1 MDILSYLS
9 ESAGAVDAEMERTI
23 PRGKKPR
30 EVYVLIWDFL
40 DRGGKRFRPALCLLS
55 CKAVDGNPKKIL
67 PAAAAVELFH
77 EFTLIH
83 DDLADDSLMR
93 RGKPCL
99 HITYGAPLAL
109 NAGDGLF
116 MMVWK
121 SLLNM
126 KTKPEKLFFT
136 QKTLLSAFTAVLEG
150 QGIELGWRTDGA
162 WKTTEKDYLEMVRGK
177 TGALISA
184 ACEVGAYLGGGT
196 KKQMA
201 ALRDFGMNIGVA
213 FQIQDDILNIVGEEK
228 KYKKEIGGD
237 ITEGKRTLMVI
248 HFLKRAPKEERDWLI
263 RLLDSHTKDEAEI
276 RKAISLLKKRGSV
289 DYAKKTMEKT
299 AKAAKE
305 KLSCLP
311 KSDTKDALGKLADFL
326 IEREI

>member
-1 MDILSYLS
+1 MDIFSYLS
-9 ESAGAVDAEMERTI
+9 KSAEVIDGEIEKTMSRD
-23 PRGKKPR
+23 KKPK
-30 EVYVLIWDFL
+30 EVYGPIWDFL

-55 CKAVDGNPKKIL
+55 CKAVGGNPKKIL
-67 PAAAAVELFH
+67 PVAASIELFH

-99 HITYGAPLAL
+99 HKIYGAPLAL

-121 SLLNM
+121 SLLNLE
-126 KTKPEKLFFT
+126 TEPEKLLST
-136 QKTLLSAFTAVLEG
+136 QKTLLSAFTSVLEG
-150 QGIELGWRTDGA
+150 QGVELGWRGDKE
-162 WKTTEKDYLEMVRGK
+162 WRTTERDYFKMVGGK

-196 KKQMA
+196 KKEIA
-201 ALRDFGMNIGVA
+201 ALREFGMSVGVG
-213 FQIQDDILNIVGEEK
+213 FQIQDDILNLVGEEK

-248 HFLKRAPKEERDWLI
+248 HFLRHAPREEKDWLA
-263 RLLDSHTKDEAEI
+263 RLLDSHTTEEAKI
-276 RKAISLLKKRGSV
+276 RKAILLLKKRGSI
-289 DYAKKTMEKT
+289 DYAKKIAEKT
-299 AKAAKE
+299 AKNAKR
-305 KLSCLP
+305 KLSCLRG
-311 KSDTKDALGKLADFL
+311 SDAKNALSKLADFL